1 MEISILLFFT
11 VSLVDMLYTKLARM
25 AVGID
30 YRRIYGNASKLLP
43 NKG

>member
-11 VSLVDMLYTKLARM
+11 VSLADMLYTKLART
-25 AVGID
+25 AVGIE
-30 YRRIYGNASKLLP
+30 YWRIYGNALKLLP